1 MDSMYEILMGLPIF
15 QGVSHA
21 KISELIEKI
30 KFHFLKYTDGETIVD
45 VDEPCTNLKFLI
57 SGSVRLETQ
66 NLNRRIKVLQ
76 TLNAPNI
83 IGAEYLFG
91 KRTSYPYSVKAHPVA
106 GLMQV
111 EKADFLKILKS
122 DIVFLFNTL
131 NYLSRNSQ
139 TPTEAVLSLTSGS
152 VAERVA
158 FWIGSLTYRGSS
170 EIVVESKQ
178 KDMYTMLGIQRS
190 AYINTLEELRDKGVL
205 DFTSGA
211 VYINDRDALLSEMTL
226 G

>member
-1 MDSMYEILMGLPIF
+1 MYKILMGLPIF

-57 SGSVRLETQ
+57 SGSVRLETL

-131 NYLSRNSQ
+131 NYLSRSSQ

-158 FWIGSLTYRGSS
+158 LWIGSLSYRGSS
-170 EIVVESKQ
+170 DIVVESKQ

-190 AYINTLEELRDKGVL
+190 AYINTLEELRHKGVL

>member
-1 MDSMYEILMGLPIF
+1 MDSMYKILMGLPIF

-30 KFHFLKYTDGETIVD
+30 KFHFLKYTGGETIVD

-57 SGSVRLETQ
+57 SGSVRLETL

-190 AYINTLEELRDKGVL
+190 AYINTLEELRDQGVL

>member
-1 MDSMYEILMGLPIF
+1 MYKILMGLPIF

-30 KFHFLKYTDGETIVD
+30 KFHFLKYTGGETIVD

-57 SGSVRLETQ
+57 SGSVRLETL

-91 KRTSYPYSVKAHPVA
+91 KRTSYPYSVKAHPIA

>member
-57 SGSVRLETQ
+57 SGSVRLETL

-131 NYLSRNSQ
+131 NYLSRTSK
-139 TPTEAVLSLTSGS
+139 TPTEAVLSRTSGS

-170 EIVVESKQ
+170 EIVIESKQ

>member
-1 MDSMYEILMGLPIF
+1 MDSMYKILMGLPIF

-45 VDEPCTNLKFLI
+45 VDEPCTNLKFFI
-57 SGSVRLETQ
+57 SGSVRLETL

-158 FWIGSLTYRGSS
+158 FWIGSLTYSGSS

>member
-1 MDSMYEILMGLPIF
+1 MYEILMGLPIF

-57 SGSVRLETQ
+57 SGSVRLETL

-91 KRTSYPYSVKAHPVA
+91 KRTSYPYSVKAHPAA
-106 GLMQV
+106 GVMQV

-170 EIVVESKQ
+170 EIVIERKQ
-178 KDMYTMLGIQRS
+178 KDMYTRLGIQRS

>member
-1 MDSMYEILMGLPIF
+1 MYEILMGLPIF

-30 KFHFLKYTDGETIVD
+30 KFHFLKYTGGETIVD

-57 SGSVRLETQ
+57 SGSVRLETL

-91 KRTSYPYSVKAHPVA
+91 KRTSYPYSVKAHPIA

-170 EIVVESKQ
+170 EIVIESKQ

>member
-57 SGSVRLETQ
+57 SGSVRLETL

-170 EIVVESKQ
+170 EIVIESKQ

-190 AYINTLEELRDKGVL
+190 SYINTLEELLDKGVL

>member
-1 MDSMYEILMGLPIF
+1 M
-15 QGVSHA
+15 
-21 KISELIEKI
+21 
-30 KFHFLKYTDGETIVD
+30 
-45 VDEPCTNLKFLI
+45 
-57 SGSVRLETQ
+57 
-66 NLNRRIKVLQ
+66 
-76 TLNAPNI
+76 
-83 IGAEYLFG
+83 
-91 KRTSYPYSVKAHPVA
+91 
-106 GLMQV
+106 
-111 EKADFLKILKS
+111 
-122 DIVFLFNTL
+122 
-131 NYLSRNSQ
+131 
-139 TPTEAVLSLTSGS
+139 LSLTSGS

>member
-1 MDSMYEILMGLPIF
+1 MYEILMGLPIF

-57 SGSVRLETQ
+57 SGSVRLETL

-111 EKADFLKILKS
+111 EKDDFLKILKS

>member
-1 MDSMYEILMGLPIF
+1 MYEILMGLPIF

>member
-21 KISELIEKI
+21 TISELIEKI

-57 SGSVRLETQ
+57 SGSVRLETL

>member
-1 MDSMYEILMGLPIF
+1 MDSMYKILMGLPIF

-30 KFHFLKYTDGETIVD
+30 KFHFLKYTNGETIVD
-45 VDEPCTNLKFLI
+45 VDDPCTNLKFLI
-57 SGSVRLETQ
+57 SGSVRLETL

-76 TLNAPNI
+76 TLNAPNV

-91 KRTSYPYSVKAHPVA
+91 KRTAYPYSVKAHPEA

-152 VAERVA
+152 VAERIA

-205 DFTSGA
+205 DFTPGA
-211 VYINDRDALLSEMTL
+211 IYINDRDSLLSEMTL
-226 G
+226 R

>member
-1 MDSMYEILMGLPIF
+1 MYKILMRLPIF
-15 QGVSHA
+15 QCVSHA

-57 SGSVRLETQ
+57 SGSVRLETL

-76 TLNAPNI
+76 TLDAPNI

-158 FWIGSLTYRGSS
+158 FWIGSLTYRGSG
-170 EIVVESKQ
+170 EIVIESKQ